1 MLALLLSLVAL
12 LVVAV
17 LLYAATRPDTL
28 HIERSLL
35 IQAPAETILAHV
47 NDFHRW
53 RDWSP
58 YEKLEP
64 DLRREIGGAPSGVG
78 ATYAWQGQGKAGA
91 GRMEITDTRPDRTT
105 IQLDFSKP
113 FVSRNIA
120 EFAAIA
126 QPDGTRLTWSMQGPE
141 FFGGG
146 GDDARTGRGAAYM
159 TKLMGVFFDMDRMI
173 GRDFET
179 GLAAL
184 KTLSEK

>member
-1 MLALLLSLVAL
+1 MLALLLSLLAL

-35 IQAPAETILAHV
+35 IRAPAETILAHV

-64 DLRREIGGAPSGVG
+64 DLRREIGGAPGGGG

-91 GRMEITDTRPDRTT
+91 GRMEITDSRSDRTT

-126 QPDGTRLTWSMQGPE
+126 QPDGTRVTWSMQGP
-141 FFGGG
+141 
-146 GDDARTGRGAAYM
+146 AAYM

-184 KTLSEK
+184 KALSEK

>member
-1 MLALLLSLVAL
+1 MLGLLLSLLAL
-12 LVVAV
+12 LVVAL

-28 HIERSLL
+28 HIERSLM
-35 IQAPAETILAHV
+35 IRAPAEQILAHV

-91 GRMEITDTRPDRTT
+91 GRMEITDARPDRTT
-105 IQLDFSKP
+105 LQLDFSKP

-126 QPDGTRLTWSMQGPE
+126 QPDGTRVTWSMQGP
-141 FFGGG
+141 
-146 GDDARTGRGAAYM
+146 AAYM

-184 KTLSEK
+184 KALSEK

>member
-1 MLALLLSLVAL
+1 MLAIILSLLAL

-64 DLRREIGGAPSGVG
+64 DMRREIGGAPGGIG

-91 GRMEITDTRPDRTT
+91 GRMEITDSRSDRTT
-105 IQLDFSKP
+105 SSSISASPSSATTSPSSPQSP
-113 FVSRNIA
+113 SPTA
-120 EFAAIA
+120 PA
-126 QPDGTRLTWSMQGPE
+126 
-141 FFGGG
+141 
-146 GDDARTGRGAAYM
+146 
-159 TKLMGVFFDMDRMI
+159 
-173 GRDFET
+173 
-179 GLAAL
+179 
-184 KTLSEK
+184 

>member
-1 MLALLLSLVAL
+1 MLAIILSLLALLVA
-12 LVVAV
+12 AV
-17 LLYAATRPDTL
+17 LIYAATRPDTL
-28 HIERSLL
+28 RVERSLL

-64 DLRREIGGAPSGVG
+64 DLRREIGGAASGVG

-91 GRMEITDTRPDRTT
+91 GRMEITDARADRTT
-105 IQLDFSKP
+105 IRLDFSKP
-113 FVSRNIA
+113 LVSRNIA
-120 EFAAIA
+120 EFAALA
-126 QPDGTRLTWSMQGPE
+126 QADGTRLTWSMQGP
-141 FFGGG
+141 
-146 GDDARTGRGAAYM
+146 AAYM

>member
-1 MLALLLSLVAL
+1 MLALILSLLAL
-12 LVVAV
+12 AVVAV
-17 LLYAATRPDTL
+17 LIYAATRPSTL

-35 IQAPAETILAHV
+35 IHAPADTILSHV

-64 DLRREIGGAPSGVG
+64 DMRREIGGAASGRG
-78 ATYAWQGQGKAGA
+78 ATYAWEGKGKAGA
-91 GRMEITDTRPDRTT
+91 GRMEITGTRPDRTT

-120 EFAAIA
+120 EFAAVA
-126 QPDGTRLTWSMQGPE
+126 QPDGTRVTWSMQGP
-141 FFGGG
+141 
-146 GDDARTGRGAAYM
+146 AAYM
-159 TKLMGVFFDMDRMI
+159 TKLMGVFFNMDRMI

-184 KTLSEK
+184 KTVSER

>member
-1 MLALLLSLVAL
+1 MLILILSLLAMAVVAL
-12 LVVAV
+12 LI
-17 LLYAATRPDTL
+17 YAATRPNTL

-35 IQAPAETILAHV
+35 IQAAPEAILAQV
-47 NDFHRW
+47 NDFRRW

-64 DLRREIGGAPSGVG
+64 SMHREIGGAASGRG
-78 ATYAWQGQGKAGA
+78 ATYAWEGVGKAGA

-120 EFAAIA
+120 EFATVA
-126 QPDGTRLTWSMQGPE
+126 QTDGTLVVWSMQGP
-141 FFGGG
+141 
-146 GDDARTGRGAAYM
+146 AAYM
-159 TKLMGVFFDMDRMI
+159 TKLMGVFLDMDRMI

-184 KTLSEK
+184 KTVSEK

>member
-1 MLALLLSLVAL
+1 MLAIILSLLALLVA
-12 LVVAV
+12 AV
-17 LLYAATRPDTL
+17 LIYAATRPDTL
-28 HIERSLL
+28 RVERSLL

-64 DLRREIGGAPSGVG
+64 DLRREIGGAASGVG
-78 ATYAWQGQGKAGA
+78 ATYAWLGQGKAGA

-120 EFAAIA
+120 EFATIA
-126 QPDGTRLTWSMQGPE
+126 HAGGTRLTWSMQGP
-141 FFGGG
+141 
-146 GDDARTGRGAAYM
+146 AAYM